1 METLPGSLSHPSGRS
16 KEIRLVVGGF
26 AAGSAVKGSRYKGGK
41 VVLRLTA
48 RCLGQVSMSSAALW

>member
-1 METLPGSLSHPSGRS
+1 ML
-16 KEIRLVVGGF
+16 GGF
-26 AAGSAVKGSRYKGGK
+26 AAGSAVKESRYRCGK